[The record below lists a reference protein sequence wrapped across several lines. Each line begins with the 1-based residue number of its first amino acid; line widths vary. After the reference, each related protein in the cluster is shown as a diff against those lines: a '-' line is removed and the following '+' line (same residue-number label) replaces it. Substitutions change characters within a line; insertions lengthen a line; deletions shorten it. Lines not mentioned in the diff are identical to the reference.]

1 MCAVPA
7 TGHHTAAEAAWRV
20 CLCHLRLED
29 GQLLHGSA
37 SSSSSLILACC
48 LSAAYCRHNLRM
60 LLQVRVLAA
69 RDPHGSIQLA
79 QARTSDGSL
88 VIASGRFLPEGC
100 HDLTEIDPGYF
111 KYVSSPR

>member
-1 MCAVPA
+1 ML
-7 TGHHTAAEAAWRV
+7 HTA
-20 CLCHLRLED
+20 
-29 GQLLHGSA
+29 
-37 SSSSSLILACC
+37 
-48 LSAAYCRHNLRM
+48 RHDPQT

-100 HDLTEIDPGYF
+100 HDLTEILPGYF
-111 KYVSSPR
+111 KYVSSLR